1 MQNLKTIEEKIK
13 NLTKEINHHNNLYY
27 NKDNPEISD
36 FEYDMLFNELKN
48 LEEKYP
54 QFKFKDSPTQKI
66 GGKALSTFEKVQHK
80 VYMGSLQNAYSF
92 EELLKFEER
101 VKQKIENIEYIIEPK
116 VDGLSVSLEYENG
129 KFKRGSTRGDGFE
142 GEDVTENL
150 KTINT
155 IPKTLNK
162 SIPFLEV
169 RAEIYMPIKKF
180 EELILEQKKSG
191 ETPFKNPRNA
201 AAGSLRQKNAFI
213 TSTRGLKA
221 ICFNIQQIEGFKIET
236 HSNAIE
242 LLTNLGFYTI
252 PESIIFKNMRDCK
265 AKIEEIKNNEKYY
278 DFEID
283 GAVVKINSIKD
294 REILGSTAKNPR
306 WAIAFKYPPEE
317 VKTTII
323 DIIIQVGRTGVLTP
337 IAVFNPV
344 NVAKTTI
351 NKASLHNQDYIDK
364 KDIRIGD
371 VVTIRKAGEIIPE
384 VVKSIEHK
392 KGSTTFKLPNICP
405 ACESE
410 VVRVKSFI
418 RCVNPSCPATKLQ
431 NIIHFVSKNAMNI
444 KDLGEETIKILV
456 EKGII
461 KDVADLY
468 TLKEEDILSLDEN
481 GEKEIFDIFI
491 KEKIMNE
498 FLDFYILNFIKE
510 LEKELIEFLVK
521 EKIIKNI
528 SDLYMLKDIRK
539 YIKDLKQ
546 ETIKILVKEKIVKN
560 ISDFYILKNLE
571 IFKKETIEFLVNKK
585 AIKNIPDI
593 FILKN
598 VKDLKEGD
606 ILKLFEKKIIKNIS
620 DIYNLKKEDIL
631 KLNNFSAKNIITD
644 INKYKKNPAT
654 SKEIFNNKYIEK
666 ETIELLIKENIITN
680 YSDFYILEN
689 IETIDKEIIKF
700 LVKEEIIK
708 NISDLYMLKDI
719 KEYIKEKL
727 NKETIEILVK
737 GKIIKNISDFYIL
750 KNTEVLKEKEKAI
763 RNLVEKKII
772 KDISDIYILKN
783 INSITKIKEEDI
795 KNLVKEKI
803 IKDISDL
810 YKLKDKEILRTKG
823 FIFKKKSAKNIINS
837 INISKKNPCWRL
849 LFGLGIREVGQKTAK
864 IICEKYKS
872 IFEIMTKKVED
883 LIEIEDIGETIAL
896 NITKYFSFKETKNLI
911 DRLKKYGVNLD
922 DSKKTNIKGI
932 ALKNISFVITGK
944 FENLSRED
952 LKNLIEENSGKV
964 LSAISSKTNYLI
976 AGKKAGSKLEK
987 AKKLNIKI
995 INKEEFLNLIK

>member
-1 MQNLKTIEEKIK
+1 MQNLKTVEEKIK

-36 FEYDMLFNELKN
+36 FEYDMLFNELKK

-54 QFKFKDSPTQKI
+54 QFKFENSPTQKI

-101 VKQKIENIEYIIEPK
+101 VKQKINNIEYIIEPK

-180 EELILEQKKSG
+180 KELILEQEKSG

-221 ICFNIQQIEGFKIET
+221 ICFNIQQIEGLKIST
-236 HSNAIE
+236 HSDAIA

-252 PESIIFKNMRDCK
+252 PESIIFKNMKDCK
-265 AKIEEIKNNEKYY
+265 TKIEEIKNNEKYY

-283 GAVVKINSIKD
+283 GAVVKINSIDD
-294 REILGSTAKNPR
+294 RKILGETSKNPR

-317 VKTTII
+317 VKTTIK

-371 VVTIRKAGEIIPE
+371 IVTIRKAGEIIPE
-384 VVKSIEHK
+384 VVRSIKHK
-392 KGSTTFKLPNICP
+392 KESTTFKIPNTCP
-405 ACESE
+405 ACKSE

-431 NIIHFVSKNAMNI
+431 NIIHFVSKGAMNI
-444 KDLGEETIKILV
+444 KDLGEETIKTLV
-456 EKGII
+456 EKGTI
-461 KDVADLY
+461 KDIADLY
-468 TLKEEDILSLDEN
+468 TLKEEDILNLDGEN
-481 GEKEIFDIFI
+481 EKEIFEIFI

-498 FLDFYILNFIKE
+498 FLDFYILDSVKSLGKE
-510 LEKELIEFLVK
+510 IIEFLIK

-528 SDLYMLKDIRK
+528 SDLYLLKNIKK
-539 YIKDLKQ
+539 YIKDLGK
-546 ETIKILVKEKIVKN
+546 ETVEILVKEKTIKN

-571 IFKKETIEFLVNKK
+571 IIKEKTIKFLVKKK
-585 AIKNIPDI
+585 AIKNISDLYL
-593 FILKN
+593 LKN
-598 VKDLKEGD
+598 IKDLKEED
-606 ILKLFEKKIIKNIS
+606 IKNLIEKKIIKNIS
-620 DIYNLKKEDIL
+620 DIYNLKEEDIL
-631 KLNNFSAKNIITD
+631 KLDNFSAKNIISD

-654 SKEIFNNKYIEK
+654 SKEIVNNRYIEK
-666 ETIELLIKENIITN
+666 EIVELLIKENIITN

-689 IETIDKEIIKF
+689 IESLGKEIIEF
-700 LVKEEIIK
+700 LVKEKIVK
-708 NISDLYMLKDI
+708 NISDLYMLS
-719 KEYIKEKL
+719 YIKESL
-727 NKETIEILVK
+727 NKESIEILVK
-737 GKIIKNISDFYIL
+737 EKIVKNISDFYIL
-750 KNTEVLKEKEKAI
+750 KNTKVLENEEAIENLIKE
-763 RNLVEKKII
+763 KII

-783 INSITKIKEEDI
+783 INSITKFKEEDI
-795 KNLVKEKI
+795 KNLVEEKI
-803 IKDISDL
+803 IKDVSDL

-837 INISKKNPCWRL
+837 INNSKKNPCWRL

-872 IFEIMTKKVED
+872 VFEIMEKKVED
-883 LIEIEDIGETIAL
+883 LMEIEDIGETIAL

-911 DRLKKYGVNLD
+911 ERLKKYGVNLD
-922 DSKKTNIKGI
+922 DSEKTNVKGV
-932 ALKNISFVITGK
+932 ALKDISFVITGK
-944 FENLSRED
+944 FEDLSRED

-976 AGKKAGSKLEK
+976 AGEKAGSKLEK
-987 AKKLNIKI
+987 AKKLNVKI